1 MAAKLPGS
9 LAAGLSPST
18 SQCGTAT
25 RRGPAGL
32 CHRLGGRHLFPG
44 HLKAAAPLLP
54 HPTLPAPLGPQGA
67 AEPGAPAPPM
77 LEPLSREFLSCPVT
91 QRPCLDLS
99 VVEGWAGQVWRTVSR
114 CFLTSGSWRD
124 PEGHTL
130 PCPHLHWPLP
140 PWSPPSSLWLT
151 PPHPQLWRHPMMP
164 TNLAQGKWPGW
175 AVGFPATRLSPA
187 HGHKVSRSYGALA
200 GAPYPDERLQ
210 GVGAWAGLQPISHS
224 GNVSQSFVLPTP
236 PFQRQWWSV
245 KAWELPRNHKT
256 SGPGRSH
263 MDRTVDIDRKKLIK
277 APVPHRSNGCQG
289 PPSPSGVLQLPKGYP
304 QPHP

>member
-99 VVEGWAGQVWRTVSR
+99 VVEGWAGQVWGTVSR

-151 PPHPQLWRHPMMP
+151 PPEVAQLCLTLCDPMDCSLPGSSVNGIFQARILEWGAIYFSRGSSHP
-164 TNLAQGKWPGW
+164 GIEPG
-175 AVGFPATRLSPA
+175 SPA
-187 HGHKVSRSYGALA
+187 L
-200 GAPYPDERLQ
+200 
-210 GVGAWAGLQPISHS
+210 
-224 GNVSQSFVLPTP
+224 
-236 PFQRQWWSV
+236 
-245 KAWELPRNHKT
+245 
-256 SGPGRSH
+256 
-263 MDRTVDIDRKKLIK
+263 
-277 APVPHRSNGCQG
+277 
-289 PPSPSGVLQLPKGYP
+289 
-304 QPHP
+304 